1 MPTGSTLYDL
11 QGRRLTTQPT
21 KGVYIQNGKKVVI
34 KWEEWELAH
43 ISERKRARTQFKYV
57 VK

>member
-1 MPTGSTLYDL
+1 
-11 QGRRLTTQPT
+11 
-21 KGVYIQNGKKVVI
+21 VI